1 MFAAVLAQQG
11 GIVGGVG
18 QALSI
23 SIPDEEEPDRNL
35 YISKKIAIELAEE
48 ENDQIKLLRL
58 KRISKLGPPPTH
70 TIIFLGI
77 NRYLANHFLVNNR
90 KVFSHEKFSIIL
102 VEVLP

>member
-23 SIPDEEEPDRNL
+23 SIPLTKEGADRNL

-48 ENDQIKLLRL
+48 ENDQIKLLNL
-58 KRISKLGPPPTH
+58 KKNFKNSVLLQLH
-70 TIIFLGI
+70 TTIFFG
-77 NRYLANHFLVNNR
+77 H
-90 KVFSHEKFSIIL
+90 
-102 VEVLP
+102 